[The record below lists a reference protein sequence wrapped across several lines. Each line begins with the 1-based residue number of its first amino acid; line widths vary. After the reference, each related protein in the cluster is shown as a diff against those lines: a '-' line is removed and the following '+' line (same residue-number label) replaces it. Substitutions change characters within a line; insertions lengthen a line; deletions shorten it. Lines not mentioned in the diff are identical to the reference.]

1 MAITGTTR
9 RRWNWRCWRGDEAG
23 AQAAL
28 AEALACA
35 PAGWML
41 ATTADTLEVLAR
53 GQIAEWVPAIT
64 AALRGHIA
72 A

>member
-1 MAITGTTR
+1 VLA
-9 RRWNWRCWRGDEAG
+9 GDEAG

-41 ATTADTLEVLAR
+41 ATTADTLEMLGR
-53 GQIAEWVPAIT
+53 GQVAGWVPAIT